1 MKRSRDAARETHSSE
16 ERTRVLALDGHLGAM
31 QNALQHMRMVSG
43 TLLSRWQVR
52 DKRALDCRI
61 DTIVIEMDRITNGFY
76 LSKLDKCD
84 DVYHARRS
92 CKTKISDTHET
103 KPGSD
108 AQPERKVVH
117 DPQTDSPSSS
127 PYSPPIIVDISDD
140 TCAICEGGMR
150 LVVAKSLMCCRLC
163 GYAVTYLDS
172 TVSALAYG
180 DDANMASTFSY
191 KRINHFAEWITR
203 IQAKTTYEVPQEIID
218 SVMCELATNEV
229 APRDVTQA
237 IVSRVLKKLNVKSKL
252 NEYIAHIM
260 MRLTGRHPPRLTDE
274 MEQLLK
280 LCFIALQVPFAA
292 HAPANR
298 KNFMS
303 YSYVLFRLCQLLGY
317 DDILP
322 SLTLLK
328 GKSKLAKQDEIFIL
342 CCRDLDWEFTRS
354 TLARPLCH

>member
-1 MKRSRDAARETHSSE
+1 MASTPKINLIVCVSPIDETRMKRSRDAARETHSSE

-108 AQPERKVVH
+108 AQPERTVVH

-140 TCAICEGGMR
+140 TCAICEGGEIPDV
-150 LVVAKSLMCCRLC
+150 LSTVRLC
-163 GYAVTYLDS
+163 
-172 TVSALAYG
+172 
-180 DDANMASTFSY
+180 SY
-191 KRINHFAEWITR
+191 IPGF
-203 IQAKTTYEVPQEIID
+203 D
-218 SVMCELATNEV
+218 
-229 APRDVTQA
+229 
-237 IVSRVLKKLNVKSKL
+237 
-252 NEYIAHIM
+252 
-260 MRLTGRHPPRLTDE
+260 
-274 MEQLLK
+274 
-280 LCFIALQVPFAA
+280 
-292 HAPANR
+292 R
-298 KNFMS
+298 KCIGI
-303 YSYVLFRLCQLLGY
+303 R
-317 DDILP
+317 
-322 SLTLLK
+322 
-328 GKSKLAKQDEIFIL
+328 
-342 CCRDLDWEFTRS
+342 
-354 TLARPLCH
+354 